1 MIHLGLTDIDMH
13 VPHKETKPMNKKMQ
27 NNDTKNT
34 LKGNS
39 VNVNVHKG
47 QKCNKKTKYLSEKNN
62 KKNHYK
68 LMQYIL

>member
-1 MIHLGLTDIDMH
+1 MSAEVIHLGLTDIDMH

-39 VNVNVHKG
+39 VNVHKG
-47 QKCNKKTKYLSEKNN
+47 QKCNKKTKYPS
-62 KKNHYK
+62 KKTK
-68 LMQYIL
+68 KPIIS

>member
-1 MIHLGLTDIDMH
+1 MIHLGLTDIDMY

-39 VNVNVHKG
+39 VNVHKG
-47 QKCNKKTKYLSEKNN
+47 QKCNKKTKYLSKKQQKNP
-62 KKNHYK
+62 
-68 LMQYIL
+68 L

>member
-1 MIHLGLTDIDMH
+1 MIHLGLTDIDML

-47 QKCNKKTKYLSEKNN
+47 LKCNKKTKYPS
-62 KKNHYK
+62 KKTK
-68 LMQYIL
+68 KTPL